1 MRMIL
6 EPMRSALI
14 FHGELLSEKT
24 KMPVGATVWTYSH
37 KGNKTCD
44 VAGLWSVFKQNTKK
58 KEEKWQPGHQLCR
71 IAVKQYT
78 KMLF

>member
-1 MRMIL
+1 
-6 EPMRSALI
+6 
-14 FHGELLSEKT
+14 
-24 KMPVGATVWTYSH
+24 MPVGATVWTYNH

-71 IAVKQYT
+71 ITVKQYT